1 MYYIEIKKI
10 IFWNVGFLK
19 TAKRKQNPCDG
30 CYVMMTIDWFS
41 QNFGLQLAKR
51 IYDPDQK
58 KLDVKFLTFYVRRKK
73 LVGKLARTDLVLHG
87 RKFVPDIYT
96 VLL

>member
-1 MYYIEIKKI
+1 MLIYWKRQ
-10 IFWNVGFLK
+10 
-19 TAKRKQNPCDG
+19 KRKQTLCDG
-30 CYVMMTIDWFS
+30 CYVTTIDWFS

-51 IYDPDQK
+51 IHDPDQK
-58 KLDVKFLTFYVRRKK
+58 KLDVEFLTFYIRRKK
-73 LVGKLARTDLVLHG
+73 LVGKLARTDIVLHG